1 MKKPKSAFL
10 GMLGVASIVPLYLC
24 SPANAQER
32 EGIDNADASQALY
45 ACLDIENDMQRLACY
60 DREVQS
66 FSQAQNSGE
75 VIVAE
80 RKDVEQA
87 RRELFGLSLSENPLF
102 ADKDDEGV
110 NSITATVTAVRQTRD
125 GKWIMAL
132 DTGARWIQTEAR
144 RTRRGPRD
152 GDVVEI
158 SRGTFGAFI
167 ARPEGGRSFKVKR
180 LN

>member
-1 MKKPKSAFL
+1 MFL
-10 GMLGVASIVPLYLC
+10 ILLGGSLSGALAITAPLE
-24 SPANAQER
+24 AQEGVR
-32 EGIDNADASQALY
+32 SGSTDAAKKLY
-45 ACLDIENDMQRLACY
+45 ACLEIEDDAQRLTCY
-60 DREVQS
+60 DREVRS
-66 FSQAQNSGE
+66 FSQAQTSGQ

-132 DTGARWIQTEAR
+132 DTGARWMQTEAR
-144 RTRRGPRD
+144 RTRRGPRK
-152 GDVVEI
+152 GDVIEI
-158 SRGTFGAFI
+158 SRGAFGAFV
-167 ARPEGGRSFKVKR
+167 AKPEGGRAFKVKR